1 MRRSPY
7 NHYLGEGRELIR
19 LLREAEKEAIEKEEK
34 AYDCALMSNNR
45 IEMRNQLKNAKFGTQ
60 LPDGRRVI
68 SEDEL
73 LNIRKMRKL
82 KEEILEQR
90 QQYEILKAQ
99 AEYCREQSVVTAER
113 VMTEFEAWEQR
124 NFQTQVIYRTL
135 DAGKHLD

>member
-1 MRRSPY
+1 
-7 NHYLGEGRELIR
+7 
-19 LLREAEKEAIEKEEK
+19 
-34 AYDCALMSNNR
+34 MSNNR

-113 VMTEFEAWEQR
+113 VMMEFEAWEQR
-124 NFQTQVIYRTL
+124 NFQTQVSVSISIKNL
-135 DAGKHLD
+135 E